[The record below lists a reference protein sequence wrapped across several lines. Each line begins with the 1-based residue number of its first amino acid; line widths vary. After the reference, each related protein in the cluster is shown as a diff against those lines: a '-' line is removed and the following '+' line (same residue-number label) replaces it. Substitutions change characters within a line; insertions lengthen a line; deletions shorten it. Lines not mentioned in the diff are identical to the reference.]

1 VNFVAPNLAVMY
13 QVHRPSSTS
22 TSTST

>member
-1 VNFVAPNLAVMY
+1 VYFTQYDPVMY